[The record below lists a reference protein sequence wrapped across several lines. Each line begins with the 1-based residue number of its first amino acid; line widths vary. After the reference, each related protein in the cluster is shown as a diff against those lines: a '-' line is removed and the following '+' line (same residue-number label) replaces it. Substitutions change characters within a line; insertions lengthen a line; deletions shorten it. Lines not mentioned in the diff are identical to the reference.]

1 MTIVG
6 PAMSNT
12 SGSSSGGGLTGF
24 ASRSV
29 VRAATT
35 AGLTLAYSSFVLNS
49 PIDTA
54 SIQNALLIG
63 GCATLGETV
72 SRSILPELH
81 LEFTSARGKQFQDIA
96 VQVGV
101 SSVAYSYAYPMV
113 FGGAGATNRMALMR
127 LAALLDGTSMLI
139 SDRLHD
145 LVVGEDL

>member
-6 PAMSNT
+6 PAMSNS
-12 SGSSSGGGLTGF
+12 SGSSTGGLKAF

-81 LEFTSARGKQFQDIA
+81 LEFSSARGKQLQDIA

-127 LAALLDGTSMLI
+127 TAFLLDGTSMLI

-145 LVVGEDL
+145 LLRGEDL

>member
-6 PAMSNT
+6 PAMSNS
-12 SGSSSGGGLTGF
+12 SGSSSGGLKAF

-54 SIQNALLIG
+54 SIQNSLLIG
-63 GCATLGETV
+63 ACATLGETT
-72 SRSILPELH
+72 SRTILPELH
-81 LEFTSARGKQFQDIA
+81 LEFSSARGKQLQDIA

-113 FGGAGATNRMALMR
+113 FGAGAGNRMALMR
-127 LAALLDGTSMLI
+127 TAALLDGTSMLI
-139 SDRLHD
+139 SDRVHD
-145 LVVGEDL
+145 MIVGEDL